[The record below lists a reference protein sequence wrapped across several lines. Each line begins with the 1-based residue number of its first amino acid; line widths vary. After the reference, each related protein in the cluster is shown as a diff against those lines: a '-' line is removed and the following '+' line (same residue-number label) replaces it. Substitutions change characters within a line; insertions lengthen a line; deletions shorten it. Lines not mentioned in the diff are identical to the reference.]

1 MAHKRAVLITGGTI
15 NLGYH
20 AALHIAREHPDYL
33 IVLSSRSDRQHAAEA
48 INKTLNQNNVVFM
61 ALDLADTNNVRAY
74 AKEWASKNW
83 PPIQALLLN
92 AGLQFPAELHKTA
105 EGLEATFAIN
115 HVGHALLFHL
125 LCPFLAPSARVVV
138 TSSGTHDPAQ
148 KTGLPDAVYNTA
160 EELAHP
166 PASTI
171 NDPGHRGIAINA
183 ESGASLARLAIAD
196 DVAGVS
202 GKYFE
207 GRKEIKSSRDS
218 YDERKQDD
226 LWQWTVKYLALD
238 EAQAAS
244 FGGLK

>member
-61 ALDLADTNNVRAY
+61 ALDLADTNNIRAY

-166 PASTI
+166 QASTI
-171 NDPGHRGIAINA
+171 NDPGRKRY
-183 ESGASLARLAIAD
+183 SSSKLANI
-196 DVAGVS
+196 
-202 GKYFE
+202 
-207 GRKEIKSSRDS
+207 
-218 YDERKQDD
+218 
-226 LWQWTVKYLALD
+226 
-238 EAQAAS
+238 
-244 FGGLK
+244 

>member
-1 MAHKRAVLITGGTI
+1 
-15 NLGYH
+15 
-20 AALHIAREHPDYL
+20 
-33 IVLSSRSDRQHAAEA
+33 
-48 INKTLNQNNVVFM
+48 M

-171 NDPGHRGIAINA
+171 NDPGRKRY
-183 ESGASLARLAIAD
+183 SSSKLANI
-196 DVAGVS
+196 
-202 GKYFE
+202 
-207 GRKEIKSSRDS
+207 
-218 YDERKQDD
+218 
-226 LWQWTVKYLALD
+226 
-238 EAQAAS
+238 
-244 FGGLK
+244 